1 MIKEQLKQSDR
12 SVKHPYPFYMNKPIR
27 KRLSTKDRQQTMDS
41 AVQFILGGLET
52 FKNNLPSL
60 HFP

>member
-27 KRLSTKDRQQTMDS
+27 KRLSTEDRQQTMDS
-41 AVQFILGGLET
+41 AVQFTLGGLET
-52 FKNNLPSL
+52 FKK
-60 HFP
+60 